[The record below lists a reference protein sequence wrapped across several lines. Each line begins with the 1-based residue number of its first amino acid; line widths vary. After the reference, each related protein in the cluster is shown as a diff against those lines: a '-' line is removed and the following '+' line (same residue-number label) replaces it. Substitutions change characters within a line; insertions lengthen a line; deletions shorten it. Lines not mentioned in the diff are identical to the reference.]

1 MTKLEPAPVTPK
13 AKVQP
18 RKKENKEQK
27 SSNKKN
33 LCSIEKRKKK
43 SGRNKHSKKED
54 GLKQPTVKE
63 MIAKLEKGEQ
73 YPKLGRAKELGV
85 VQQLRM

>member
-1 MTKLEPAPVTPK
+1 MEGVTKLEPAPVTPK
-13 AKVQP
+13 VKVP
-18 RKKENKEQK
+18 LRKKGDREQK

-63 MIAKLEKGEQ
+63 MIAKLEKW
-73 YPKLGRAKELGV
+73 L
-85 VQQLRM
+85 